1 MLWRYRIQKKSALIK
16 GGKPMSENLSGSL
29 KTVNRVEITTLIDN
43 YVDVLLP
50 STDIITRPPLS
61 IDGKVKADT
70 FLAEHGLSLLVTVWQ
85 GEEKHTILFDTGY
98 TKIGVLHNIE
108 QLGLNIEDI
117 EVIVL
122 SHGHMDHTGSLNRIL
137 DKIPGTIPLVLHP
150 GAFVYPR
157 YTRQPDGSKNIWPQ
171 TLTRD
176 ALAQK
181 NVEIVESETP
191 TLIADEMIMV
201 TGEVERTTAFEKGM
215 PNALVEKNG
224 EIVQDPILDDQA
236 IVMKLNGKGL
246 VVISGCAHSGIINT
260 LTFAQKTIGEQSIH
274 TVLGGFH
281 LTGPF
286 FEKIHDETIQEMKK
300 MDPDVIMP
308 MHCTGLKAI
317 QLFQRE
323 FPSSF
328 VLNSVGSKMTLS

>member
-1 MLWRYRIQKKSALIK
+1 MN
-16 GGKPMSENLSGSL
+16 ENLSGSL
-29 KTVNRVEITTLIDN
+29 KTVDRVEITTLIDN

-50 STDIITRPPLS
+50 STDVITRPPLS
-61 IDGKVKADT
+61 IDGKVKSDT
-70 FLAEHGLSLLVTVWQ
+70 FLAEHGLSLLVTVCQ
-85 GEEKHTILFDTGY
+85 GEDKHTILFDTGY
-98 TKIGVLHNIE
+98 TQIGVLHNME
-108 QLGLNIEDI
+108 QLGLNMEDI

-157 YTRQPDGSKNIWPQ
+157 YTRQPDGSKNIWPK
-171 TLTRD
+171 TITRD

-201 TGEVERTTAFEKGM
+201 TGEVERTTSFEKGM

-224 EIVQDPILDDQA
+224 EIVQDPIIDDQA
-236 IVMKLNGKGL
+236 IVMKLNEKGL

-260 LTFAQKTIGEQSIH
+260 LAFAQKTTGEQKIH
-274 TVLGGFH
+274 AVLGGFH
-281 LTGPF
+281 LSGPF
-286 FEKIHDETIQEMKK
+286 FEKIHDETIQGMKK
-300 MDPDVIMP
+300 MNPDVIMP

-317 QLFQRE
+317 QRFQKE
-323 FPSSF
+323 FSSSF